1 MNKKLILASLNKIA
15 NELDNMGL
23 TNEADQVTDVM
34 QKITEEN
41 TEDTRPTYEKKAS
54 EKIRLL
60 QDKLIQKIDE
70 GYKKSNRGIDTRLDD
85 LQATM
90 MMLMGS
96 EDPKKMLMEEAY
108 KTGAKFSDGTILT
121 IIDIVKKLKSDP
133 QKYAMNLDVDRFIEN
148 L

>member
-34 QKITEEN
+34 QKITDEN

>member
-23 TNEADQVTDVM
+23 TNEADDVTNVM
-34 QKITEEN
+34 QKITDEN

-60 QDKLIQKIDE
+60 QDKLIQKIYE
-70 GYKKSNRGIDTRLDD
+70 GYKKSNRSIDTRLDD

-108 KTGAKFSDGTILT
+108 KTGARFSDGIILT
-121 IIDIVKKLKSDP
+121 IIDVIDKLKSDP
-133 QKYAMNLDVDRFIEN
+133 QRYGIDNSVERFIEN

>member
-1 MNKKLILASLNKIA
+1 
-15 NELDNMGL
+15 
-23 TNEADQVTDVM
+23 
-34 QKITEEN
+34 
-41 TEDTRPTYEKKAS
+41 
-54 EKIRLL
+54 
-60 QDKLIQKIDE
+60 
-70 GYKKSNRGIDTRLDD
+70 
-85 LQATM
+85 M